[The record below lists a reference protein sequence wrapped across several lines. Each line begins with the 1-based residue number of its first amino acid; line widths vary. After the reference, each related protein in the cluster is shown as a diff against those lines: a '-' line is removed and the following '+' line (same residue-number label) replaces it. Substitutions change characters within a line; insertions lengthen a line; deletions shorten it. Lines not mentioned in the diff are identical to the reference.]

1 MAEWLRRRYLRDMK
15 CTVRDL
21 EVMGSNPDWVVHST
35 SVQVILEPKISTASA
50 SAYLRG
56 RGFEIKLHI

>member
-21 EVMGSNPDWVVHST
+21 EVMGSNPDWVELGVHST
-35 SVQVILEPKISTASA
+35 SVQVVHEPKISTASA

-56 RGFEIKLHI
+56 HGF